1 MAPSAPRLRS
11 QTSVFTVFGEGH
23 PRLVQ
28 AEWSIFSISIVKR
41 ICFDNFYFIFL
52 SGASLSPWVPSG
64 CLLGASQV
72 PLGVSW
78 VPSGCLWVPSVC
90 LWVLLG
96 GSWVT
101 PGCLWVPPGC
111 LDSWAHVGFV
121 RLALL
126 MRGVLGCIG
135 FIPNTRG
142 RGFVRVRLRVR
153 FVSPKVLA

>member
-1 MAPSAPRLRS
+1 M
-11 QTSVFTVFGEGH
+11 
-23 PRLVQ
+23 
-28 AEWSIFSISIVKR
+28 
-41 ICFDNFYFIFL
+41 IFL

-78 VPSGCLWVPSVC
+78 VPSGCLWVPSGC

-111 LDSWAHVGFV
+111 FLGAA
-121 RLALL
+121 R
-126 MRGVLGCIG
+126 VLGLLG
-135 FIPNTRG
+135 S
-142 RGFVRVRLRVR
+142 RGFCKIGVVDARGFGLHRLHSEYKGAW
-153 FVSPKVLA
+153 VSESDAESEVCFPKSACLRGFYDVGKNGCQ